1 MLLQMANYKLSLEQ
15 IMLINQLDTL
25 KELHLQVKED
35 RLWFRHQ
42 EAKLFKDKLLKN
54 HPMVHK
60 SNR

>member
-1 MLLQMANYKLSLEQ
+1 MLLQMVNYRLSLEQ

-25 KELHLQVKED
+25 KELLLQVKED
-35 RLWFRHQ
+35 RLWFRLQ

-60 SNR
+60 NNR